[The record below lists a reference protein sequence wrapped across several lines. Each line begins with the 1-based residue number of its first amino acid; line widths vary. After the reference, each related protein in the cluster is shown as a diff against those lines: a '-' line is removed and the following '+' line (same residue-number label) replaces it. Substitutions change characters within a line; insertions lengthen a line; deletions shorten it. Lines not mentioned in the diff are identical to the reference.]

1 MTKLKKLGMTNKINL
16 QNLTKSEEDYLKAI
30 FQLLNDNEY
39 DKVGNNLLADYLN
52 VSPASTNN
60 MIKKLKSKGYVLSQ
74 KYGKL
79 DLTEQG
85 KLIAVRLIRK
95 HRLWETFLYNYLNF
109 SWDEVH
115 EVAEQL
121 EHIKSH
127 KLIDELDRFM
137 KFPKK
142 DPHGESIPSAKGEY
156 ILTPKLTLSSLTE
169 GQFCQLIA
177 VNDGSVNFLRYVSN
191 IGLVLSSEIKILEI
205 REFDNSMRIYFDNKE
220 ETVTKKFADNVF
232 VKVIDK

>member
-1 MTKLKKLGMTNKINL
+1 
-16 QNLTKSEEDYLKAI
+16 
-30 FQLLNDNEY
+30 
-39 DKVGNNLLADYLN
+39 
-52 VSPASTNN
+52 

-85 KLIAVRLIRK
+85 RLIAVRLIRK
-95 HRLWETFLYNYLNF
+95 HRLWETFLHNYLNF

-142 DPHGESIPSAKGEY
+142 DPHGESIPSAEGEY

-169 GQFCQLIA
+169 GQFCQLVA

-191 IGLVLSSEIKILEI
+191 IGLVLSSEIEILEV
-205 REFDNSMRIYFDNKE
+205 REFDNSMRIRFDNKE
-220 ETVTKKFADNVF
+220 ETITKKFADNVF
-232 VKVIDK
+232 VRIIDK

>member
-1 MTKLKKLGMTNKINL
+1 MAKLKKLGMTNKINL

-79 DLTEQG
+79 DLTEHG

-137 KFPKK
+137 KFPKR
-142 DPHGESIPSAKGEY
+142 DPHGETIPSAEGEY
-156 ILTPKLTLSSLTE
+156 VLTPKLTLSSLME

-191 IGLVLSSEIKILEI
+191 IGLVLSSEIEILEI
-205 REFDNSMRIYFDNKE
+205 REFDNSMRICFDNKE
-220 ETVTKKFADNVF
+220 ETITKKFADNVF